1 MCYITATQLKNNLSY
16 YMELSNSEDVY
27 VTKNNTVITVL
38 TSPRQRALK
47 QILKYKGILKDIDL
61 KDKSYKDIVAEE
73 IEKR

>member
-27 VTKNNTVITVL
+27 VTKNNSVITVL

-61 KDKSYKDIVAEE
+61 KGKSYKDIVIEE